1 MNPILDELKVFTG
14 NGHPQLAR
22 SVCEYLGIPLGQ
34 AEVFKFA
41 NDNTFVRIHENI
53 RQRDVFI
60 IQPTCYPVN
69 DNLMELLIMIDA
81 CKRASA
87 GRITAVVP
95 YYGYGRTD
103 KKDQPRVPITARL
116 VADLLTAAGAD
127 RLLTID
133 LHAGQIQGF
142 FNIPVDEL
150 TTLPLLGDYFAA
162 KEIQD
167 LVVVAVDIGISKKAR
182 DIAERLGA
190 PLAIIEKRRM
200 SNNDV
205 SETMNVIGEV
215 EGKIA
220 LVNDR
225 FAEMSDYS
233 VEDAIGMVPSDMNSP
248 EERERAD
255 ARVRAITAGSPEPPA
270 EFSLLRKDG
279 RLLPINVH
287 SKAIQHDGKPAI
299 LTVVRDISQ
308 QRLAE
313 EARQASEHRYRTLYE
328 LASDAFL
335 NVLPDGEIL
344 DANVAAATL

>member
-1 MNPILDELKVFTG
+1 MNPVLDELKIFTG
-14 NGHPQLAR
+14 NGHPALAK
-22 SVCEYLGIPLGQ
+22 SVCDYLEIPLGE

-41 NDNTFVRIHENI
+41 NDNSFARIKENI

-60 IQPTCYPVN
+60 VQPTCFPVN

-150 TTLPLLGDYFAA
+150 TTLPLLGEYFQA

-190 PLAIIEKRRM
+190 PLAIIEKRRI
-200 SNNDV
+200 SNNDT

-215 EGKIA
+215 AGKIA
-220 LVNDR
+220 LVFDDEIVTGGSIVNAAKALSEEGVKDV
-225 FAEMSDYS
+225 FCCVTHPVLSQDGAEVMAKSKFSEVVVTDT
-233 VEDAIGMVPSDMNSP
+233 IPMSP
-248 EERERAD
+248 EKRNGKFTVLSVAPLLGE
-255 ARVRAITAGSPEPPA
+255 AI
-270 EFSLLRKDG
+270 
-279 RLLPINVH
+279 
-287 SKAIQHDGKPAI
+287 
-299 LTVVRDISQ
+299 
-308 QRLAE
+308 
-313 EARQASEHRYRTLYE
+313 YRIHKGQSVGDL
-328 LASDAFL
+328 FK
-335 NVLPDGEIL
+335 
-344 DANVAAATL
+344 

>member
-14 NGHPQLAR
+14 NGHPELAQ
-22 SVCEYLGIPLGQ
+22 SVCEYLDIPLGQ

-41 NDNTFVRIHENI
+41 NDNTFVQIRENI

-127 RLLTID
+127 RLLTVD

-150 TTLPLLGDYFAA
+150 TTLPLMGQHFAD
-162 KEIQD
+162 KELQD

-182 DIAERLGA
+182 DMAERLGA
-190 PLAIIEKRRM
+190 PLAIIEKRRTG
-200 SNNDV
+200 NDDKN
-205 SETMNVIGEV
+205 ETMNVIGDV

-220 LVNDR
+220 LTFDDEIDTGGTIVNAAKVLSEQGVKEVYACVTHPVLSR
-225 FAEMSDYS
+225 NAAELMANSEFKEVVVTDTIPMSAEKRNGKFTVLS
-233 VEDAIGMVPSDMNSP
+233 VAPLLGEAI
-248 EERERAD
+248 
-255 ARVRAITAGSPEPPA
+255 
-270 EFSLLRKDG
+270 
-279 RLLPINVH
+279 
-287 SKAIQHDGKPAI
+287 
-299 LTVVRDISQ
+299 
-308 QRLAE
+308 
-313 EARQASEHRYRTLYE
+313 YRIHKGQSVGDL
-328 LASDAFL
+328 FK
-335 NVLPDGEIL
+335 
-344 DANVAAATL
+344 

>member
-14 NGHPQLAR
+14 NGHPELAQ
-22 SVCEYLGIPLGQ
+22 SVCEYLDIPLGQ

-41 NDNTFVRIHENI
+41 NDNSFVQIRENI

-81 CKRASA
+81 FKRASA

-127 RLLTID
+127 RLLTVD

-150 TTLPLLGDYFAA
+150 TTLPLMGQHFAD
-162 KEIQD
+162 KELQD

-182 DIAERLGA
+182 DMAERLGA
-190 PLAIIEKRRM
+190 PLAIIEKRRTG
-200 SNNDV
+200 NNDKN
-205 SETMNVIGEV
+205 ETMNVIGDV

-220 LVNDR
+220 LTFDDEIDTGGTIVNAAKVLSEQGVKEVYACVTHPVLSR
-225 FAEMSDYS
+225 NAAELMANSKFKEVVVTDTIPISTEKRNGKFTVLS
-233 VEDAIGMVPSDMNSP
+233 VAPLLGEAI
-248 EERERAD
+248 
-255 ARVRAITAGSPEPPA
+255 
-270 EFSLLRKDG
+270 
-279 RLLPINVH
+279 
-287 SKAIQHDGKPAI
+287 
-299 LTVVRDISQ
+299 
-308 QRLAE
+308 
-313 EARQASEHRYRTLYE
+313 YRIHKGQSVGDL
-328 LASDAFL
+328 FK
-335 NVLPDGEIL
+335 
-344 DANVAAATL
+344 

>member
-14 NGHPQLAR
+14 NGHPELAQ
-22 SVCEYLGIPLGQ
+22 SVCEYLDIPLGQ

-41 NDNTFVRIHENI
+41 NDNTFVQIRENI

-81 CKRASA
+81 FKRASA

-127 RLLTID
+127 RLLTVD

-150 TTLPLLGDYFAA
+150 TTLPLMGQHFAD
-162 KEIQD
+162 KELQD

-182 DIAERLGA
+182 DMAERLGA
-190 PLAIIEKRRM
+190 PLAIIEKRRTG
-200 SNNDV
+200 NDDQN
-205 SETMNVIGEV
+205 ETMNVIGDV
-215 EGKIA
+215 KGKIA
-220 LVNDR
+220 LTFDDEIDTGGTIVNAAKALSEQGVKEVYACVTHPVLSRNAAGLMVNSEFKEVVVTDTIPIS
-225 FAEMSDYS
+225 AEKRNGKFTVLS
-233 VEDAIGMVPSDMNSP
+233 VAPLLGEAI
-248 EERERAD
+248 
-255 ARVRAITAGSPEPPA
+255 
-270 EFSLLRKDG
+270 
-279 RLLPINVH
+279 
-287 SKAIQHDGKPAI
+287 
-299 LTVVRDISQ
+299 
-308 QRLAE
+308 
-313 EARQASEHRYRTLYE
+313 YRIHKGQSVGDL
-328 LASDAFL
+328 FK
-335 NVLPDGEIL
+335 
-344 DANVAAATL
+344 

>member
-14 NGHPQLAR
+14 NSHPELAQ
-22 SVCEYLGIPLGQ
+22 SVCDYLKIPMGQ

-41 NDNTFVRIHENI
+41 NDNSFARIHENI

-60 IQPTCYPVN
+60 VQPTCFPVN

-103 KKDQPRVPITARL
+103 KKDQPRVAITARL

-127 RLLTID
+127 RMLTID

-150 TTLPLLGDYFAA
+150 TTLPIMGEYFEA
-162 KEIQD
+162 KELQD

-182 DIAERLGA
+182 DMAELLGA
-190 PLAIIEKRRM
+190 PLAIIEKRRVG
-200 SNNDV
+200 NNDKN
-205 SETMNVIGEV
+205 ETMNVIGEV

-220 LVNDR
+220 LTFDDEIDTGGTIVNAAKALSEQGVKEVFCCVTHPVLSRNAPELMVKSQFKEVVVTDTIPMS
-225 FAEMSDYS
+225 AEKRNGKFTVLS
-233 VEDAIGMVPSDMNSP
+233 VAPLLGEAIYRIHKGLSVGDL
-248 EERERAD
+248 
-255 ARVRAITAGSPEPPA
+255 
-270 EFSLLRKDG
+270 FSK
-279 RLLPINVH
+279 
-287 SKAIQHDGKPAI
+287 
-299 LTVVRDISQ
+299 TV
-308 QRLAE
+308 
-313 EARQASEHRYRTLYE
+313 
-328 LASDAFL
+328 
-335 NVLPDGEIL
+335 
-344 DANVAAATL
+344 